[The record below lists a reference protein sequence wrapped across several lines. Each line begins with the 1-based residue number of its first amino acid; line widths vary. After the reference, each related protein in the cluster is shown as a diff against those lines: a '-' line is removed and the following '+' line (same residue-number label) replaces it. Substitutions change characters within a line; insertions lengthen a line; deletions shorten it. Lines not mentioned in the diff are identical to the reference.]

1 MSAMGR
7 RQGERGRGER
17 ERERE
22 REREERE
29 LTRSCWSERQI
40 KSLKNFITLVKASL
54 WLREHA
60 ARAHWISV
68 RDTAL
73 DRKGI
78 GQR

>member
-1 MSAMGR
+1 MVR
-7 RQGERGRGER
+7 R
-17 ERERE
+17 ERK
-22 REREERE
+22 
-29 LTRSCWSERQI
+29 LTRSCWFGRQI

-73 DRKGI
+73 DINGI
-78 GQR
+78 GQRCRNLHQWMSIHK